1 MYRNDA
7 PTAYWRDQMI
17 QWGPRV
23 VFAIL
28 ILIVTHFVAK
38 AVQWGVAKAI
48 DRVPVLKR
56 HPQTGG
62 ESVGVELGRLVY
74 WLVWLVGLIAALQ
87 PLGLS
92 GVLTPVTSLTNE
104 VFAFLPRLLGAG
116 LFFFAGLILARI
128 VRHVIEAAL
137 GALNIERLLGRAG
150 ISIGEPPLAVDQTGV
165 ATEGAAPVR
174 SSIARAVGVI
184 VSATIIIF
192 AAIAAL
198 QILEISAISDPATA
212 MLNSIALA
220 IPRVLAALVWLAIAF
235 LIGRWV
241 KTLIETV
248 LPSLGFD
255 DSVRALGI
263 MPGSSNPSR
272 VIGAIAMTAI
282 LLAAAIEAARQLG
295 GDSVA
300 ALLFQIT
307 ELGGKVIFGTVIIV
321 AGLFLARILSS
332 LVGSSTGEA
341 GYAQTVVKY
350 AIIALFTAIGL
361 TFMGLADQIVMLAFG
376 LILGSAAVA
385 TAIAF
390 GLGGRDA
397 AARILEQWAEEQ
409 APPTRL
415 PPPRLRSER
424 PPEPP
429 TAPEPPAP
437 PERPTP
443 PSPPDDDGQP
453 PLV

>member
-1 MYRNDA
+1 MYRSEA
-7 PTAYWRDQMI
+7 PAAYWRDQLFL
-17 QWGPRV
+17 WGPRV
-23 VFAIL
+23 LFAIL

-38 AVQWGVAKAI
+38 AVQWGVAKLI

-56 HPQTGG
+56 HPGVGG
-62 ESVGVELGRLVY
+62 DSVGTELGRLAY

-92 GVLTPVTSLTNE
+92 DVLTPVTALTNE
-104 VFAFLPRLLGAG
+104 VFTYVPRLLGAG
-116 LFFFAGLILARI
+116 VIFFAGLILARI
-128 VRHVIEAAL
+128 VRHVVEAAL
-137 GALNIERLLGRAG
+137 GALNLERLASRVGLKMSEA
-150 ISIGEPPLAVDQTGV
+150 PVAVDSEGQASEGV
-165 ATEGAAPVR
+165 SPVR
-174 SSIARAVGVI
+174 SSIASAVGVT
-184 VSATIIIF
+184 VSAIIIIS
-192 AAIAAL
+192 ASIAAL
-198 QILEISAISDPATA
+198 QALGISAIADPATA
-212 MLNSIALA
+212 MLQQIAVA

-235 LIGRWV
+235 IIGRWV

-255 DSVRALGI
+255 DSVRTLGV
-263 MPGSSNPSR
+263 MPASSNPSR
-272 VIGAIAMTAI
+272 VVGAIAMTAI
-282 LLAAAIEAARQLG
+282 LLGAAIEAARQLG

-321 AGLFLARILSS
+321 VGFVLARILAG
-332 LVGSSTGEA
+332 LVSASTERTS
-341 GYAQTVVKY
+341 YAEVIVKY

-390 GLGGRDA
+390 GLGGRDY
-397 AARILEQWAEEQ
+397 AARLLEEWHEGN
-409 APPTRL
+409 APPPVRRS
-415 PPPRLRSER
+415 PPPRLKKAQSE
-424 PPEPP
+424 
-429 TAPEPPAP
+429 
-437 PERPTP
+437 
-443 PSPPDDDGQP
+443 DDSQP